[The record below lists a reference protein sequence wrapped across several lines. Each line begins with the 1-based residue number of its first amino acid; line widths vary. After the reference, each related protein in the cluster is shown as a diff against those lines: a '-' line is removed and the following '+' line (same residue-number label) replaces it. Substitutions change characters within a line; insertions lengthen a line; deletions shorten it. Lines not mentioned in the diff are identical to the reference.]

1 MMLLEIFVSFCIVV
15 GDTRRPFSSAAVLD
29 DMGNNLI
36 LDIPCFH
43 FSLMGSFSLKYHYYN
58 SIQITVPGVNGV
70 LGAHALQLVALLK

>member
-43 FSLMGSFSLKYHYYN
+43 FSLSSLNMK
-58 SIQITVPGVNGV
+58 SVEFKIS
-70 LGAHALQLVALLK
+70 LF